1 MSTAS
6 PPAAPSPRRDKH
18 ANRWHRN
25 AGVAVAAV
33 LVYLLVTG
41 VGLQFSSELKLG
53 QRYVSA
59 TWILDWYGLEAPEQV
74 FRSADV
80 AQVGDRL
87 FLDEQFIATMS
98 HLAGAIQ
105 LPEFTLIAGRDELL
119 LVSRDAG
126 RSVERTHVT
135 AVIDRLGVRD
145 GQPYLDTDQG
155 LLTADALLINW
166 RPVERPSGQIDW
178 AAKRGLNDAE
188 AATYR
193 DAFRV
198 QMLTTERWLQDL
210 HSGRFFG
217 LIGVLVIDIASAL
230 LLVLS
235 ATGLLL
241 WWRFRRG

>member
-6 PPAAPSPRRDKH
+6 PPAAPSPRRDKP

-25 AGVAVAAV
+25 TGVAVAAV

-53 QRYVSA
+53 QRYVTA
-59 TWILDWYGLEAPEQV
+59 TWILDWYGLDAPEQV
-74 FRSADV
+74 FKSADV

-87 FLDEQFIATMS
+87 FLDEKFIATMS
-98 HLAGAIQ
+98 HLAGAIR

-119 LVSRDAG
+119 LVSRDG
-126 RSVERTHVT
+126 SRSVEITRMT
-135 AVIDRLGVRD
+135 AAIKRLGIWR
-145 GQPYLDTDQG
+145 GQPYLDTDKG
-155 LLTADALLINW
+155 LLTPDALLINW
-166 RPVERPSGQIDW
+166 HPVNPPSGEIIW
-178 AAKRGLNDAE
+178 AVKLGLEGSE

-198 QMLTTERWLQDL
+198 QMLTIERWLQDL

-217 LIGVLVIDIASAL
+217 LIGVVVVDVASAL
-230 LLVLS
+230 LLVL
-235 ATGLLL
+235 AGTGLLL